1 MTNPV
6 EKQIHIFDE
15 LAVILSRERLDGYL
29 GHVHCNNSKNDALIT
44 YSWNIELSQALYP
57 VLQILEIALRN
68 SVHDAIDL
76 APICRRPC

>member
-44 YSWNIELSQALYP
+44 YSWNIE
-57 VLQILEIALRN
+57 ILRATQGRMKDHQRQPSN
-68 SVHDAIDL
+68 
-76 APICRRPC
+76 